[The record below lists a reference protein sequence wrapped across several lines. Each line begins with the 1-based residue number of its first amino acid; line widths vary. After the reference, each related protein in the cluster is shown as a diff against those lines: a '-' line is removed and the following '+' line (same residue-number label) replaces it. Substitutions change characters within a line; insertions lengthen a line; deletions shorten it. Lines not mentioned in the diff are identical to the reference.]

1 MFEFWADD
9 ERRYVRFL
17 RELLAESEAMP
28 LRLITEMDACDFVA
42 RLDCG
47 HTKQLRAVRSVG
59 APMRCRLCYEERMR
73 DAERMVEQ

>member
-1 MFEFWADD
+1 MFESTFDD
-9 ERRYVRFL
+9 ENRYVRFL
-17 RELLAESEAMP
+17 RELLAQSEAMP
-28 LRLITEMDACDFVA
+28 LRLITEMDARDLVA

-47 HTKQLRAVRSVG
+47 HPKQLLALRSVG